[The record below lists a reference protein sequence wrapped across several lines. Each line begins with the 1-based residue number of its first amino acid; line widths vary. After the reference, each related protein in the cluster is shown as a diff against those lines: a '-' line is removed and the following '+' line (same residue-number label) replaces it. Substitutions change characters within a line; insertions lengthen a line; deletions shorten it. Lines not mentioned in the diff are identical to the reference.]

1 LNALARSS
9 IAVALLALGG
19 VGCGAQFD
27 PGSQLDGL
35 RVLAVQKST
44 PYAKPG
50 TQVDLQL
57 LWNDTDTRPPPQI
70 AWLALCENPPG
81 DLFTGCLGQIGAAF
95 GSANAQGSAP
105 GGSALGSSL
114 AGRVSLPEAAAAT
127 ANDRFSFAVS
137 ADVISSRPAPKDPS
151 VTPYGIDYVLFAAC
165 AGTLTLG
172 NDPSFPFICYL
183 ESDGEPG
190 FSAGDV
196 QLGSRDFV
204 LGYSEVFAYE
214 ELQNHNPA
222 LSGLEFNGLHLEP
235 SAVPSSVEDGAPL
248 DAPAL
253 GPDDL
258 CIADACTPADP
269 AADPSVCPD
278 ALALEACGDH
288 CETLTFGAVIDPTN
302 AEVDEAASRGRP
314 SVLSEQMWV
323 NYYSAGGKVSDEV
336 RLLNDA
342 TLGWNSDHATKYR
355 PPKDPG
361 VAYLWAIAHDNR
373 GGVGWARLRV
383 CAR

>member
-1 LNALARSS
+1 MSALVRTS
-9 IAVALLALGG
+9 AVALLSFGA

-27 PGSQLDGL
+27 PASQLDGL
-35 RVLAVQKST
+35 RVLAVQKSA

-57 LWNDTDTRPPPQI
+57 LWNDSDTRPPPQI

-81 DLFTGCLGQIGAAF
+81 DLFTGCLAQIGSAF
-95 GSANAQGSAP
+95 GSAASGGDAADESAS
-105 GGSALGSSL
+105 GGIPL
-114 AGRVSLPEAAAAT
+114 GRVSLPDAAAAT
-127 ANDRFSFAVS
+127 ANDHFSFVPS
-137 ADVISSRPAPKDPS
+137 ADIIRSRPAPKDPS
-151 VTPYGIDYVLFAAC
+151 VTPYGIDFVSFAVC
-165 AGTLTLG
+165 AGTLALG
-172 NDPSFPFICYL
+172 NDPSFPFVCYL
-183 ESDGEPG
+183 EQDGERG

-204 LGYSEVFAYE
+204 VGYSEVFAYD
-214 ELQNHNPA
+214 ELQNQNPSITA
-222 LSGLEFNGLHLEP
+222 LEFNGLHLEP
-235 SAVPSSVEDGAPL
+235 STVPSSAADGVPL

-253 GPDDL
+253 SPDDL
-258 CIADACTPADP
+258 CIGDGCTPADP

-278 ALALEACGDH
+278 ALALEACGDS
-288 CETLTFGAVIDPTN
+288 CDTVAFGSVLDPSN
-302 AEVDEAASRGRP
+302 AEVDQAASKGRP
-314 SVLSEQMWV
+314 SVLEEQMWV
-323 NYYSAGGKVSDEV
+323 NNYSTGGKMSDEV

-342 TLGWNSDHATKYR
+342 TFGWNSDHDTKYR

-373 GGVGWARLRV
+373 GGVGWARLRI